1 MSRQH
6 QIYFLQRADGLIKIG
21 TSTDFRARL
30 AQLTKQHGM
39 LGIVRVIN
47 GDQKLERSLHNKF
60 KRFHAYG
67 EWFRPGR
74 EGELIAAIGALPD
87 GDEVAVL
94 KSEAAADWEAGER
107 ALIDQLRA
115 KVDALIQ
122 VRSQRTG
129 LGREVSL
136 TAISE
141 DYGFPR
147 NLLPHLRKRA
157 STVSFYAA
165 NKIAEAYAAELRLAL
180 DHYRAEI
187 DRAQDDVSD
196 AELLALGD
204 EIDALWAALRL
215 ARSSD

>member
-1 MSRQH
+1 MS
-6 QIYFLQRADGLIKIG
+6 F
-21 TSTDFRARL
+21 
-30 AQLTKQHGM
+30 
-39 LGIVRVIN
+39 N
-47 GDQKLERSLHNKF
+47 SLRDLK
-60 KRFHAYG
+60 ATIT
-67 EWFRPGR
+67 
-74 EGELIAAIGALPD
+74 LIAAIEALPD

-107 ALIDQLRA
+107 ALIDQMRV
-115 KVDALIQ
+115 KVDALVQ

-129 LGREVSL
+129 LGWEAAL
-136 TAISE
+136 TAISA

-165 NKIAEAYAAELRLAL
+165 NKIAEAYVAELRLAL

-196 AELLALGD
+196 AELLALAD

-215 ARSSD
+215 ARASD